1 MRMKKSVT
9 LGLAIGIATAALS
22 TAGCSTT
29 TAGAPVTSMSR
40 IATAPSAV
48 TTTSDVAQGQSA
60 CAELDGSVGSN
71 GICQVR
77 SATPAYK
84 IDMSFPV
91 DYPEM
96 PAVAAFLKRDRDD
109 FIDWVAKFGPHGG
122 RNRPYLYAVT
132 AKTYRSGKPDAR
144 TQSLVLK
151 IDNDT
156 GLAHEGHP
164 NTTFRAFNFDLAKRA
179 PITFDTLFKPGAKP
193 LEVLNPIVRAEL
205 DAPAAD
211 LDEKTYQNFGITDDA
226 VIFFFGQ
233 DQVVHDNGGPHKVA
247 VPRIELASM
256 LA

>member
-1 MRMKKSVT
+1 MRMIKPIARALT
-9 LGLAIGIATAALS
+9 IGLATAALS
-22 TAGCSTT
+22 VSGCSTT
-29 TAGAPVTSMSR
+29 TGM
-40 IATAPSAV
+40 ATAPPATS
-48 TTTSDVAQGQSA
+48 TTSTAAQGQSA
-60 CAELDGSVGSN
+60 CTDLDGTVGPDKV
-71 GICQVR
+71 CHVH
-77 SATPAYK
+77 SATPTYK
-84 IDMSFPV
+84 IDMSFPI

-96 PAVAAFLKRDRDD
+96 PAVAAFLKRNRDG
-109 FIDWVAKFGPHGG
+109 FVDWVAKFGPRGG
-122 RNRPYLYAVT
+122 RNRAYQYAVT

-164 NTTFRAFNFDLAKRA
+164 NTTFQAFNFDLAKHV

-205 DAPAAD
+205 DAPSAD
-211 LDEKTYQNFGITDDA
+211 LDEKTYQNFGITDDT

-233 DQVVHDNGGPHKVA
+233 DQVVQDNAGPHKVA

>member
-1 MRMKKSVT
+1 MKKLVT
-9 LGLAIGIATAALS
+9 LALTIGLATAALS

-29 TAGAPVTSMSR
+29 TAGAPVASTSRSAM
-40 IATAPSAV
+40 APSAV
-48 TTTSDVAQGQSA
+48 TTTSDAAQGRSA
-60 CAELDGSVGSN
+60 CADLGGNVGTN
-71 GICQVR
+71 GVCQVR
-77 SATPAYK
+77 SATPTYT
-84 IDMSFPV
+84 IDMSFPI

-96 PAVAAFLKRDRDD
+96 PAVAAFLKQDRDA
-109 FIDWVAKFGPHGG
+109 FVDWVDKIGPRGG

-132 AKTYRSGKPDAR
+132 AKAYRSGKPDAR

-156 GLAHEGHP
+156 GFAHEGHP
-164 NTTFRAFNFDLAKRA
+164 NTTFRAFNFDLVKRV
-179 PITFDTLFKPGAKP
+179 PITFATLFKPGAKP

-211 LDEKTYQNFGITDDA
+211 LDEQAYQHFGITDEV

-233 DQVVHDNGGPHKVA
+233 DQVVHDNAGPHKVA
-247 VPRIELASM
+247 VPRVELSSM

>member
-1 MRMKKSVT
+1 M
-9 LGLAIGIATAALS
+9 S

-29 TAGAPVTSMSR
+29 TAGSPATSTSRGVT
-40 IATAPSAV
+40 V
-48 TTTSDVAQGQSA
+48 TTSDAAQGQSA
-60 CAELDGSVGSN
+60 CAGLDGTVG
-71 GICQVR
+71 GDHICRVR
-77 SATPAYK
+77 SATPTYT
-84 IDMSFPV
+84 IEMSFPV

-96 PAVAAFLKRDRDD
+96 PAVAAFLKRDRDE
-109 FIDWVAKFGPHGG
+109 FIDWVATIGPRGG

-156 GLAHEGHP
+156 GFAHEGHP
-164 NTTFRAFNFDLAKRA
+164 NTTFRAFNFDLAKRV

-193 LEVLNPIVRAEL
+193 LELLNPIVRAEL

-211 LDEKTYQNFGITDDA
+211 LDETTYQNFGITDDA

-247 VPRIELASM
+247 IPRIELASM

>member
-1 MRMKKSVT
+1 MRKSITVR
-9 LGLAIGIATAALS
+9 GALAGIAATAVIATAAGCGAPSIAHQTAS
-22 TAGCSTT
+22 TA
-29 TAGAPVTSMSR
+29 PP
-40 IATAPSAV
+40 ATA
-48 TTTSDVAQGQSA
+48 TTSTAAQGESA
-60 CAELDGSVGSN
+60 CTDLEGSIGPN
-71 GICQVR
+71 GICRVL
-77 SATPAYK
+77 SATPTYK
-84 IDMSFPV
+84 IDMSFPT

-122 RNRPYLYAVT
+122 GNRPYQYAVT
-132 AKTYRSGKPDAR
+132 AKAYRSGKPDPR
-144 TQSLVLK
+144 TQSLVLE

-164 NTTFRAFNFDLAKRA
+164 NTTFRAFNFDLAQHV

-193 LEVLNPIVRAEL
+193 LEVLNPIVRAQL

-226 VIFFFGQ
+226 VIFFFGE
-233 DQVVHDNGGPHKVA
+233 DQVVRDNAGPHKVA

-256 LA
+256 LT